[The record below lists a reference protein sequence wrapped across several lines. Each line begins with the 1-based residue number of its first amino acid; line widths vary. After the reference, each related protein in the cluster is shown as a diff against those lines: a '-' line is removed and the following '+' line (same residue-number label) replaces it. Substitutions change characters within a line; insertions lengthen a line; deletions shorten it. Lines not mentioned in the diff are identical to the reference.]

1 MALTHA
7 RGACNGSRSTT
18 KGRRAEP
25 WQSKGLQEGREEEP
39 AAPTRPLPSPLCF
52 GLPWTQHKQALTRE
66 WLQFVLSA
74 EIYLKCHSP
83 GPFLK
88 QFAVQPGWEEP

>member
-1 MALTHA
+1 MAP
-7 RGACNGSRSTT
+7 GAQAKAG
-18 KGRRAEP
+18 E
-25 WQSKGLQEGREEEP
+25 QSKGLQEGWEEEP
-39 AAPTRPLPSPLCF
+39 AAPTHPLPSLLCF